1 MNNRSVRPNAPDCY
15 LPEEICNTIRPNVP
29 SLQTCVRLGCLRQG
43 ILRGNGHAEPS
54 LIDSSFQV
62 RELAR
67 TGLGV
72 VRDHATPAWTIG
84 FGLDAIRVGYTPT
97 CRHEVETLFKY
108 FAAGECQN
116 SVDSIRRKQM

>member
-1 MNNRSVRPNAPDCY
+1 VRAPW
-15 LPEEICNTIRPNVP
+15 LPAPRDT
-29 SLQTCVRLGCLRQG
+29 SRQWA
-43 ILRGNGHAEPS
+43 RGAE

-72 VRDHATPAWTIG
+72 VRDHETPAWTIG